1 MSFEGTTSPSNSNDE
16 GSSGSKE
23 TISENPG
30 EESSEAS
37 SLEIARLEKKRKL
50 SNRTM
55 IEHYTID
62 LYDLYNH
69 SR

>member
-1 MSFEGTTSPSNSNDE
+1 MSFEGTTSPSNSNNE

-37 SLEIARLEKKRKL
+37 SLEIARLEKKRIK
-50 SNRTM
+50 
-55 IEHYTID
+55 
-62 LYDLYNH
+62 
-69 SR
+69 